1 MNEPTASAHASSTS
15 IDLSIIIVSWNVR
28 ELLRRCLQ
36 SIAAGMG
43 GPPADSP
50 RSYEVIVV
58 DNASQDTSAEMVR
71 MEFPWVRLVVNTE
84 NAGFTRANN
93 QGLRLARGR
102 YILLLNPDTE
112 IVGDALP
119 AMLTYMDAHPNVG
132 GLGPQLRF
140 PDGRP
145 QSSRRRFPTY
155 ATAFIESTP
164 LQRWFPRARLLQRYY
179 MADVPDDQ
187 PHPVDWLVGA
197 CLLLRR
203 EAVESAGLL
212 DERFF
217 MYSEEL
223 DYAWRM
229 RRAGWPLVYFPDA
242 VVIHHEA
249 QSSGQIAAERLILFH
264 TSKVEFFR
272 KWFGRRR
279 GELLRWFLLV
289 CFAWEWCVEGLKALL
304 GHKRPMRLA
313 RMRAYA
319 RVLRS
324 GLRPASLP
332 APAAGQPD
340 ARLDETR

>member
-1 MNEPTASAHASSTS
+1 MKETTVPESAPTARV
-15 IDLSIIIVSWNVR
+15 DLSIIIVSWNVR
-28 ELLRRCLQ
+28 ELLRRCLD
-36 SIAAGMG
+36 SIAASMG
-43 GPPADSP
+43 GPPAHSP
-50 RSYEVIVV
+50 YLYEVILV
-58 DNASQDTSAEMVR
+58 DNGSQDGTVEAVR
-71 MEFPWVRLVVNTE
+71 AGYPWVRLIANTE

-93 QGLRLARGR
+93 QGLRLSLGR
-102 YILLLNPDTE
+102 CILLLNPDTE

-119 AMLTYMDAHPNVG
+119 AMLAYMDAHPHIG

-164 LQRWFPRARLLQRYY
+164 LQRWFPRSRLLQRYY
-179 MADVPDDQ
+179 MSDVPDGH

-203 EAVESAGLL
+203 EVVESVGLL

-229 RRAGWPLVYFPDA
+229 HQAGWPLVYFPEA
-242 VVIHHEA
+242 VVVHHEA
-249 QSSGQIAAERLILFH
+249 QSSGQVAAERLILFH
-264 TSKVEFFR
+264 TSKVAFFR
-272 KWFGRRR
+272 KWFGRHR
-279 GELLRWFLLV
+279 GELLRWFLLICFV
-289 CFAWEWCVEGLKALL
+289 CEWCGEGLKALL

-319 RVLRS
+319 KVLRS
-324 GLRPASLP
+324 GLRPVSVH
-332 APAAGQPD
+332 APAAVRPD
-340 ARLDETR
+340 TRLDG

>member
-1 MNEPTASAHASSTS
+1 MNEITASQNASTAHL
-15 IDLSIIIVSWNVR
+15 DLSVIIVSWNVR
-28 ELLRRCLQ
+28 ELLRRCLD
-36 SIAAGMG
+36 SIVASMG
-43 GPPADSP
+43 GLPAHSP
-50 RSYEVIVV
+50 RPYEVIVV
-58 DNASQDTSAEMVR
+58 DNASQDATAGMVR
-71 MEFPWVRLVVNTE
+71 QEFPWVRLIVNPE

-93 QGLRLARGR
+93 QGLRLSRGR
-102 YILLLNPDTE
+102 WVLLLNPDTE

-119 AMLTYMDAHPNVG
+119 AMLAYMEAHPYIG

-164 LQRWFPRARLLQRYY
+164 LQRWFPRSRLLQRYY
-179 MADVPDDQ
+179 MSDMPEDQ

-203 EAVESAGLL
+203 EVVESVGLL

-229 RRAGWPLVYFPDA
+229 HRAGWPLVYFPGA
-242 VVIHHEA
+242 VVVHHEA
-249 QSSGQIAAERLILFH
+249 QSSGQVAAERLILFH

-279 GELLRWFLLV
+279 GELLRWFLLT
-289 CFAWEWCVEGLKALL
+289 CFAWEWCVEGMKALL
-304 GHKRPMRLA
+304 GHKRPMRLT
-313 RMRAYA
+313 RMQTYA
-319 RVLRS
+319 QVLRS
-324 GLRPASLP
+324 SLRPASMR
-332 APAAGQPD
+332 APAAVQPD
-340 ARLDETR
+340 TRLDG